1 MYNTNMDL
9 KKLSA
14 ILENIQIELL
24 RLFGDQLEG
33 VYLYG
38 SHARG
43 DAHTD
48 SDIDVL
54 VVLRKE
60 FDYFELL
67 ERTSDLFWKLSLE
80 NDIVISR
87 VFISREQFY
96 RPDTP
101 FLVNVQREAKPV

>member
-1 MYNTNMDL
+1 MDSRN
-9 KKLSA
+9 LSA
-14 ILENIQIELL
+14 ILKEIQTELS
-24 RLFGDQLEG
+24 RLLGDQLEA

-43 DAHTD
+43 DAHPG

-60 FDYFELL
+60 FDYFQQL

-87 VFISREQFY
+87 VFISEEQFY
-96 RPDTP
+96 KPDTP
-101 FLVNVQREAKPV
+101 FLVNVQHEAIPV

>member
-1 MYNTNMDL
+1 MYNTNMDARN
-9 KKLSA
+9 LSA
-14 ILENIQIELL
+14 LLKEIQTELS
-24 RLFGDQLEG
+24 RLLGDQLEA

-43 DAHTD
+43 DAHPG

-60 FDYFELL
+60 FDYFQQL
-67 ERTSDLFWKLSLE
+67 EMTSDLFWKLSLE

-87 VFISREQFY
+87 VFISEKQLSK
-96 RPDTP
+96 PDTP
-101 FLVNVQREAKPV
+101 FLVNVQREAIPV